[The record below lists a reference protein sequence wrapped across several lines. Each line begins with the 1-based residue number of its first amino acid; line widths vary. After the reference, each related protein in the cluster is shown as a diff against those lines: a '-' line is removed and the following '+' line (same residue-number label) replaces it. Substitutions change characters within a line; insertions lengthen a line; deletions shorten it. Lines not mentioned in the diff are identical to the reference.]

1 MAARAFAPEQIDIMH
16 AAYDAACAKLGI
28 RPGGRAAAHVAVMI
42 VDLAATGV
50 LDVNAITATVLLAAD
65 ELTALEKPDSEVL
78 FLEQLTKLGRV
89 FP

>member
-1 MAARAFAPEQIDIMH
+1 
-16 AAYDAACAKLGI
+16 
-28 RPGGRAAAHVAVMI
+28 MI

-65 ELTALEKPDSEVL
+65 ELTALEKPALEVL
-78 FLEQLTKLGRV
+78 FLEQLTKLSRV